1 MDELKDDL
9 KSLLRQGYRYALAL
23 VHDPA
28 QAEDLLQDA
37 WIAVLNANGPH
48 EKGYLFSAIRSRFLN
63 HARRESLVT
72 FVPIETQ
79 AEIEEHDAGGELDAH
94 FALEDLEPALQQLRP
109 LEREALF
116 LSAAAGYTAQ
126 EIAEHNQTTRGTVLS
141 LLHRARKKLHTILN
155 PAESAEVA
163 NGKD

>member
-1 MDELKDDL
+1 MDDL
-9 KSLLRQGYRYALAL
+9 KDLLQQGYRYALAL

-63 HARRESLVT
+63 HAKRAKLVT

-79 AEIEEHDAGGELDAH
+79 TDIGEDDASGELDAH
-94 FALEDLEPALQQLRP
+94 FALEELEPALQQLRP
-109 LEREALF
+109 VEREALF
-116 LSAAAGYTAQ
+116 LNAVAGYTAQ

-141 LLHRARKKLHTILN
+141 LLYRARKKLQTILI
-155 PAESAEVA
+155 PPEHVEVA
-163 NGKD
+163 HDKD

>member
-1 MDELKDDL
+1 MGDLKDDL
-9 KSLLRQGYRYALAL
+9 KELLQQGYRYALAL
-23 VHDPA
+23 VHDPV

-63 HARRESLVT
+63 HAKREKLVS
-72 FVPIETQ
+72 FVPIENHLDF
-79 AEIEEHDAGGELDAH
+79 AEAENSGELDAH
-94 FALEDLEPALQQLRP
+94 FALEELEPALQQLRP

-116 LSAAAGYTAQ
+116 LNAVVGYTAQ

-141 LLHRARKKLHTILN
+141 LLHRARKKLQTILI
-155 PAESAEVA
+155 PPEHAEATH
-163 NGKD
+163 GKD